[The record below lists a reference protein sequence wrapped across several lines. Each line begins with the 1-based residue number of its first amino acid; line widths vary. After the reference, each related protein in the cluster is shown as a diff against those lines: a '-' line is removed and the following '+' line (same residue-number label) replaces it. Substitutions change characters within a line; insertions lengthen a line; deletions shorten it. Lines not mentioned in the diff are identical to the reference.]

1 MAKPSE
7 DGDGSKMEWETRK
20 EAINAELKKFV
31 DDRGEP
37 QEFKPVQSED
47 PEVRETEKDEGAER
61 HLFGSKYDDYTDWE
75 LHWNTLRNFFPQWM
89 RMRESEDEMTDV
101 YCDMLGPRTQSVK
114 PFNQVAFGEGR
125 KIKSANSTVKS
136 VEAYRMDEMQSLIL
150 PQWEY
155 CKPGT
160 QMKGIRTDDQ
170 DLPTWFPPIADDSAG
185 NHQSGAVE
193 QGDTEMEAVGE
204 NAKTLHRNG
213 KFMPKASLEKL
224 KENDRKEYWEERKN
238 LKQGDEK
245 ITEKVK
251 PFLYPYVH
259 YDDNYSAEQFIKSRY
274 INHPHLLPSKF
285 YDRPN
290 DMGEYWV
297 STAPPGPYGN
307 EDEASINPEWEEA
320 RKTVKGRIEIT
331 RYLMENIRKGPG
343 EICKLWEKRNQAG
356 PDGNTV
362 PLPYL
367 EGVPALDRTQDKY
380 ELATWSWLHKRV
392 YGENEE
398 LSHRMIILLINVTVQ
413 VLTALCLWGLGFAEI
428 NGGRLDVVIVS
439 FTTGIVGL
447 IAGLIGIAGI
457 IAKSEEYLR
466 IFYVAQLW
474 VISVLVSFLY
484 AQARYSYA
492 TSEQCGGTN
501 TGNSPAH
508 NVGCDEQT
516 ARVIAAIALSVVELF
531 LAWVSVYECS
541 AILDGINDESALQ
554 DNIECFKYLQYY
566 MNELLRRCQMKCPA
580 ERANRPELLS
590 DYDHVDSLRGPDM
603 AFVDVKANEM
613 LKDHVVEDYSVTC
626 GKLVYG
632 LITDDGGYRRNPE
645 QACYTKE
652 DFEHHFGE
660 TLGDRTTRQF
670 EDCKRT
676 VESEWKGKDKKVAAP
691 SSSFRDSKPNMA
703 GE

>member
-1 MAKPSE
+1 
-7 DGDGSKMEWETRK
+7 MEWETRK
-20 EAINAELKKFV
+20 AEINAELSKFV
-31 DDRGEP
+31 GQFKEP
-37 QEFKPVQSED
+37 QEFKPAESTD
-47 PEVRETEKDEGAER
+47 PEERETEKDEGAER

-125 KIKSANSTVKS
+125 KIPSVGSTVKS

-185 NHQSGAVE
+185 KHESGAVE

-213 KFMPKASLEKL
+213 KFMPRSTLEKL
-224 KENDRKEYWEERKN
+224 RGNDQQEYWQDRKHLR
-238 LKQGDEK
+238 QGDEK
-245 ITEKVK
+245 ITADKK

-259 YDDNYSAEQFIKSRY
+259 YDDNYCAEQFIKSRY

-290 DMGEYWV
+290 DMGEYWE
-297 STAPPGPYGN
+297 TPPGPYGN
-307 EDEASINPEWEEA
+307 EDDAPLNPEWEEA

-331 RYLMENIRKGPG
+331 GYLMEKIRRN
-343 EICKLWEKRNQAG
+343 EILKLWEKRNQAG
-356 PDGNTV
+356 PDGKTV

-398 LSHRMIILLINVTVQ
+398 LSQRMIILLMNVTVQ

-428 NGGRLDVVIVS
+428 DGGRLDVVIVS

-484 AQARYSYA
+484 ANARYSYA

-501 TGNSPAH
+501 PGNSPAN

-516 ARVIAAIALSVVELF
+516 ARVNGAIALSVVELF

-580 ERANRPELLS
+580 ERANRPHYLA
-590 DYDHVDSLRGPDM
+590 DFDHVDSLRGPDM

-626 GKLVYG
+626 EKLICG
-632 LITDDGGYRRNPE
+632 LINDDGGYRRNPE

-670 EDCKRT
+670 EECKAT
-676 VESEWKGKDKKVAAP
+676 VASEWGDKKVAGP
-691 SSSFRDSKPNMA
+691 SASFRNLQKADQP